1 MLAVARGSWGPNNS
15 VTVALVVLPTR
26 IPTTK
31 QVIRGSDTSTSG
43 VSDMDTWLTYEY
55 YEYEPEFVRM
65 AVFLLVL
72 SSTVRMSQLGRLNR
86 HGLAAT
92 AEFEL
97 WGL

>member
-1 MLAVARGSWGPNNS
+1 
-15 VTVALVVLPTR
+15 
-26 IPTTK
+26 
-31 QVIRGSDTSTSG
+31 
-43 VSDMDTWLTYEY
+43 MDTWLTYEY